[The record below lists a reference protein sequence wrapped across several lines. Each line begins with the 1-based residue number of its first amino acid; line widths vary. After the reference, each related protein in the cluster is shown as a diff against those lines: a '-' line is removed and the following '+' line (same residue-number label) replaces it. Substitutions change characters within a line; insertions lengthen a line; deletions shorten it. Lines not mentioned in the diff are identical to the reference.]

1 MVRNDP
7 IDDKLAIFRQQASIM
22 SAKKE
27 DIANKLQKAMENLST
42 HENESKRKTALL
54 DSLKASGTVMKGD
67 EVSNIHLL
75 SVNRYVSVNAMLLNL
90 TDLFILTFFYLFVL
104 SLKRMLINCG
114 VRATYIRKSAK
125 M

>member
-42 HENESKRKTALL
+42 YENECKKKTAVL
-54 DSLKASGTVMKGD
+54 DGLKASGTVMKGD
-67 EVSNIHLL
+67 EVSSILL
-75 SVNRYVSVNAMLLNL
+75 
-90 TDLFILTFFYLFVL
+90 I
-104 SLKRMLINCG
+104 SL
-114 VRATYIRKSAK
+114 
-125 M
+125 